1 MRSIR
6 LSLMLYFLGLL
17 TLALGAVSPLVY
29 HTVYQTLRVKQEA
42 VAQLVNQRYEER
54 CEEAKRQFDEAL
66 MAQAQNLARLVQVQ
80 WNGFRR
86 HQELLALEELSA
98 GLAPTGPLLTC
109 FWARNG
115 GVGMFPPNLYRGELK
130 FDEEALN
137 PHVDGQVAEY
147 VQINSIWGDYRS
159 PSLVNAGLSLPFDPS
174 VVSPDQ
180 PFSWKFD
187 ELQPEPGL
195 RVRRVMLKV

>member
-1 MRSIR
+1 
-6 LSLMLYFLGLL
+6 
-17 TLALGAVSPLVY
+17 
-29 HTVYQTLRVKQEA
+29 
-42 VAQLVNQRYEER
+42 
-54 CEEAKRQFDEAL
+54 
-66 MAQAQNLARLVQVQ
+66 
-80 WNGFRR
+80 
-86 HQELLALEELSA
+86 
-98 GLAPTGPLLTC
+98 

-195 RVRRVMLKV
+195 RVRRVLLKVAPLARLMPHGMAPAPHPKSASTNNGRRESGPGDKPPPGSLGIPGRPAIFIQVASDTSRHDANLATYAAERDAELADRAAETEASL